1 MAARKL
7 PLYLGK
13 SALGGVSSAM
23 VLERC
28 CGIRLRQVRGANLLL
43 GVYDVMKLAEDEFG
57 LSVSR
62 DVARRWL
69 ELCGAAASCSV
80 GAVVIASVEEL
91 ERHCGRFLRACGF
104 VESLQQKN
112 TDARLRLFGSLLP
125 QVEVEGRVLSQWS
138 VWQLGND
145 RAVPDLSGFQE
156 RLEPFTPIP
165 DKKC

>member
-1 MAARKL
+1 MAAPASSRL
-7 PLYLGK
+7 RGK
-13 SALGGVSSAM
+13 SALGGVSSAL

-28 CGIRLRQVRGANLLL
+28 CGVRLRQVRGANLLL

-80 GAVVIASVEEL
+80 GALVIASVEEL

-104 VESLQQKN
+104 VESLQKKD
-112 TDARLRLFGSLLP
+112 TDARLRLLGYLLP
-125 QVEVEGRVLSQWS
+125 QVEVEVGVLSQWS
-138 VWQLGND
+138 VGQLAHD

-156 RLEPFTPIP
+156 RLEPFTPIL